1 MQVVAIACTVASVP
15 SARANEFPPDSGL
28 DIYWIDVEGGAAT
41 LLVTPA
47 GETILIDTGLPGERH
62 ASRIEH
68 VVEDVVGAEKIDH
81 LVVTHFDIDHYGGAV
96 DLAKRVEIAKV
107 WDPGIPGSHR
117 FDRAGP
123 ERFRDYAELFAER
136 RTVIA
141 PGDEIPLRAAD
152 SRAPLSIRCLA
163 ARQRFITPRP
173 GQESGDGCGEL
184 ELAEIDRSE
193 NRNSAVLLIR
203 CGPFDLL
210 DAADL
215 TWNLERQLVCPINL
229 VGKVDVFQVDHHGL
243 DASNNPALVRSI
255 EPTVAVFN
263 NGPTKGAMPK
273 TVATLR
279 SVPSIRAI

>member
-1 MQVVAIACTVASVP
+1 SRVGREEVSMRSSVSSPTSRRRDSRHAGRSARPGERRLHRAMQVVAIACTVASVP

-152 SRAPLSIRCLA
+152 SRAPLSIR
-163 ARQRFITPRP
+163 
-173 GQESGDGCGEL
+173 
-184 ELAEIDRSE
+184 
-193 NRNSAVLLIR
+193 
-203 CGPFDLL
+203 
-210 DAADL
+210 
-215 TWNLERQLVCPINL
+215 
-229 VGKVDVFQVDHHGL
+229 
-243 DASNNPALVRSI
+243 
-255 EPTVAVFN
+255 
-263 NGPTKGAMPK
+263 
-273 TVATLR
+273 
-279 SVPSIRAI
+279 